1 MIKILSSPKLIHI
14 HCMGHENVFS
24 GDSIRQQQREIQEI
38 KIDLC
43 SVYTLTIMI
52 FISQSFDTSK
62 IEF

>member
-14 HCMGHENVFS
+14 HCMGHEN
-24 GDSIRQQQREIQEI
+24 GDSIRQQREIQEI